1 VRTTTTTSQR
11 SRRKEESVGKG
22 SAPGML
28 LATEVLLPTVMSTI
42 SEICTVILLVMGG
55 GA

>member
-1 VRTTTTTSQR
+1 MRTSRR
-11 SRRKEESVGKG
+11 SRRREEEKVEEE

-42 SEICTVILLVMGG
+42 SEIHAAILLVMEG